1 MDHLLIPDRGTPPD
15 SDPPQS
21 LQSRL
26 DSFAVRILAAC
37 GTFLLLLICTWGL
50 LELRLVTHDQR
61 PYTIL
66 YLIPIALGA
75 AFLGVR
81 GGVISAL
88 VAVVL
93 ARIFLFNDAKHGSA
107 LLLSFPRT
115 NEAIEFGA
123 LLVGTLTV
131 AFVTGR
137 LRTTL
142 TLLRISGDGVKR
154 ANDNL
159 ELANSRLAET
169 NSRLEDTNTKLAEA
183 NERLVESEEQRRIF
197 HRDVLMAVT
206 GGKLRLVEPSEM
218 PPPDLAS
225 GAPLQALPLNEAQD
239 ASRLRRT
246 LEKIACDLNMHDDRI
261 FDLCTGATEAA
272 TNAIKHGNG
281 GQARIWADSDA
292 VSVEIADRGTGIAPH
307 HLARATLQQ
316 GYSTRVSLGM
326 GFHLMLQTSD
336 ALALSTT
343 PEGTSVLLRVSTGAP
358 ISEEETLLA
367 RYVSI

>member
-1 MDHLLIPDRGTPPD
+1 MDHLADTESLTP
-15 SDPPQS
+15 SGNNLPQS
-21 LQSRL
+21 RLSRL
-26 DSFAVRILAAC
+26 DSLATRILAAC
-37 GTFLLLLICTWGL
+37 GTFLLLLFCTWGL
-50 LELRLVTHDQR
+50 LLLRNLTHTQR

-66 YLIPIALGA
+66 YLIPVALGA

-81 GGVISAL
+81 GGMTTAIIAL
-88 VAVVL
+88 VL
-93 ARIFLFNDAKHGSA
+93 ARVFLFNDAKHGSA
-107 LLLSFPRT
+107 LLLSLPRT
-115 NEAIEFGA
+115 DETIEFIA
-123 LLVGTLTV
+123 LLVGTFTV

-142 TLLRISGDGVKR
+142 SLLRASGDGIKL

-159 ELANSRLAET
+159 GLANRRLEDT
-169 NSRLEDTNTKLAEA
+169 NSRLEDTNVKLADA
-183 NERLVESEEQRRIF
+183 NQRLTESEAQRRIF

-206 GGKLRLVEPSEM
+206 GGKLRLMEPSEM

-225 GAPLQALPLNEAQD
+225 GAPLLALPLKEPQD

-246 LEKIACDLNMHDDRI
+246 LEKIAYDLNMHADRV

-281 GQARIWADSDA
+281 GQARIWADDDA

-343 PEGTSVLLRVSTGAP
+343 PEGTSILLRVSTSVP
-358 ISEEETLLA
+358 ISEEEALLA
-367 RYVSI
+367 RYISV